1 MRGEG
6 DVWVVASVP
15 GLCLTTG
22 GAGNLSGV
30 IATAACA
37 PKGSAAQKAEQVG
50 RGGGGGG
57 GVGVGGGGVVECVCV
72 VMGGW

>member
-6 DVWVVASVP
+6 DVWVVADVP

-22 GAGNLSGV
+22 GAGNLSGM

-50 RGGGGGG
+50 RGGSG
-57 GVGVGGGGVVECVCV
+57 C
-72 VMGGW
+72 GWWSWWC